1 MFIDE
6 LGGVVSLRRL
16 NHLALLGA
24 IAMTMLIGSLP
35 AIAQTCDP
43 HDHGCGIGSPN
54 DEHSDNMALL
64 FNSPRPSNATNSDLA
79 FKGRFVYAGTYD
91 GFRIL
96 QYTPGNQ
103 GRQLVHFLC
112 NGAQGDVSVYKNLL
126 FRSVDAP
133 QSSADCDSTNVTAST
148 PGMFEGIQIFDI
160 SDPSN
165 PVHVNSVP
173 TDCGSHTNT
182 LVPDPANNRV
192 FVYVSSYPLG
202 GSALGPN
209 CQPIAGGGGHGKISI
224 VEVPL
229 NNPQAATVSP
239 YFLDEDT
246 EVGDYLGFQF
256 TACHDISVFMELNL
270 AAAACL
276 TEGQVWDISDP
287 AAPEFLYRYDNPA
300 IKPENIDLF
309 HSAAF
314 SWDGS
319 IIAFGDESGGGGAAR
334 CVDPDDEQGRVW
346 FIDTASGDELAS
358 YKLPRSIPTT
368 CTMHNFNFV
377 PNKDGNN
384 VLVSSAYTGGTTVVD
399 VDMLIGGATEAESEI
414 GYYIPE
420 NNNTWSSYWYNG
432 FIYGNGARGLDVF
445 VLADERVG
453 RDIKLPYMNPQTQ
466 EKVLH

>member
-1 MFIDE
+1 MPD
-6 LGGVVSLRRL
+6 S
-16 NHLALLGA
+16 
-24 IAMTMLIGSLP
+24 
-35 AIAQTCDP
+35 
-43 HDHGCGIGSPN
+43 
-54 DEHSDNMALL
+54 SDNMTLL
-64 FNSPRPSNATNSDLA
+64 FNSPRPSGATNSDLA

-96 QYTPGNQ
+96 QYASGNQ

-133 QSSADCDSTNVTAST
+133 QSNDTCNSTNVTAST
-148 PGMFEGIQIFDI
+148 PGMFEGIQIFDV
-160 SDPSN
+160 SDPEN

-173 TDCGSHTNT
+173 TDCGSHTHT

-202 GSALGPN
+202 GGAIGPN
-209 CQPIAGGGGHGKISI
+209 CQPLATPGGGHGKISI

-229 NNPQAATVSP
+229 DNPQAATVSP
-239 YFLDEDT
+239 YFLDEGT

-256 TACHDISVFMELNL
+256 TACHDISVFTALNL

-276 TEGQVWDISDP
+276 TEGQVWDISNP
-287 AAPEFLYRYDNPA
+287 AEPEFLYRYDNPN

-319 IIAFGDESGGGGAAR
+319 IIAWGDESGGGGAAR
-334 CVDPDDEQGRVW
+334 CVDPNDNQGRVW
-346 FIDTASGDELAS
+346 FTDAETGADLAS
-358 YKLPRSIPTT
+358 FKPPRSISTT

-399 VDMLIGGATEAESEI
+399 VDALIGGATEAEAEI
-414 GYYIPE
+414 GWAAPAGT
-420 NNNTWSSYWYNG
+420 NSWSSYWYNG
-432 FIYGNGARGLDVF
+432 FIYANGARGLDVF
-445 VLADERVG
+445 LLSDERVERG
-453 RDIKLPYMNPQTQ
+453 INLPYMNPQTQ
-466 EKVLH
+466 EKVLHR

>member
-1 MFIDE
+1 MN

-16 NHLALLGA
+16 IHLVLLGTFA
-24 IAMTMLIGSLP
+24 VTLLVGSLP
-35 AIAQTCDP
+35 AIAQTNE
-43 HDHGCGIGSPN
+43 S
-54 DEHSDNMALL
+54 SDNMTLL
-64 FNSPRPSNATNSDLA
+64 FNSPRPTTATQTDLA
-79 FKGRFVYAGTYD
+79 FKGRFVFAGTST

-96 QYTPGNQ
+96 EYSPGNQ

-112 NGAQGDVSVYKNLL
+112 NGSQGDVSVYKNLL
-126 FRSVDAP
+126 FRSVDSP
-133 QSSADCDSTNVTAST
+133 QSNATCNSTNVTGST

-173 TDCGSHTNT
+173 TDCGSHTHT

-192 FVYVSSYPLG
+192 FIYVSSYPLG
-202 GSALGPN
+202 GGALGPT
-209 CQPIAGGGGHGKISI
+209 CQPLATPGGGHGKISI

-229 NNPQAATVSP
+229 NNPLAATVSP

-256 TACHDISVFMELNL
+256 TACHDISVFVELDL

-276 TEGQVWDISDP
+276 TEGQVWDISNP
-287 AAPEFLYRYDNPA
+287 AEPEFLYRYDNPN

-309 HSAAF
+309 HSSAF

-334 CVDPDDEQGRVW
+334 CVDPEDNQGRVW
-346 FIDTASGDELAS
+346 FIDTETGEDLAS
-358 YKLPRSIPTT
+358 FKPPRSITTT

-377 PNKDGNN
+377 PNKAGNN

-399 VDMLIGGATEAESEI
+399 VDALIGGATEAEAEI
-414 GYYIPE
+414 GYAIPE
-420 NNNTWSSYWYNG
+420 GNNTWSSYWYNG
-432 FIYGNGARGLDVF
+432 FIYANGVRGLDVF
-445 VLADERVG
+445 KLTDDRVQK
-453 RDIKLPYMNPQTQ
+453 DIKLPYMNPQTQ

>member
-1 MFIDE
+1 
-6 LGGVVSLRRL
+6 
-16 NHLALLGA
+16 
-24 IAMTMLIGSLP
+24 MT
-35 AIAQTCDP
+35 
-43 HDHGCGIGSPN
+43 
-54 DEHSDNMALL
+54 LL
-64 FNSPRPSNATNSDLA
+64 FNSPRPSGATNTDLA
-79 FKGRFVYAGTYD
+79 FKGNFVYAGTTD

-96 QYTPGNQ
+96 QYTPANQ

-112 NGAQGDVSVYKNLL
+112 NGSQGDVSVYKNLL
-126 FRSVDAP
+126 FRSVDSP
-133 QSSADCDSTNVTAST
+133 QSSDACNSTNVTAST
-148 PGMFEGIQIFDI
+148 PGMFEGIQIFDV
-160 SDPSN
+160 SDPRN
-165 PVHVNSVP
+165 PVHVTSVP

-202 GSALGPN
+202 NSALGPN
-209 CQPIAGGGGHGKISI
+209 CQPLATPGGGHGKISI

-229 NNPQAATVSP
+229 DNPQAATVSP

-246 EVGDYLGFQF
+246 EVGNYLGFQF
-256 TACHDISVFMELNL
+256 TACHDISVFTELNL

-276 TEGQVWDISDP
+276 TEGQVWDISNP
-287 AAPEFLYRYDNPA
+287 AEPQFLYRYDNPN

-334 CVDPDDEQGRVW
+334 CVDPNDNQGRVW
-346 FIDTASGDELAS
+346 FIDTETGADLAS
-358 YKLPRSIPTT
+358 FKPPRSIPGT

-399 VDMLIGGATEAESEI
+399 VDALLAGASEAEAEI
-414 GYYIPE
+414 GWAAPAG
-420 NNNTWSSYWYNG
+420 NNTWSSYWYNG
-432 FIYGNGARGLDVF
+432 LIYGNGARGLDVF
-445 VLADERVG
+445 ALDDERVERG
-453 RDIKLPYMNPQTQ
+453 INLPYMNPQTQ
-466 EKVLH
+466 EKVLHK

>member
-1 MFIDE
+1 M
-6 LGGVVSLRRL
+6 V
-16 NHLALLGA
+16 
-24 IAMTMLIGSLP
+24 GSLP
-35 AIAQTCDP
+35 AIAQTPPCDP

-54 DEHSDNMALL
+54 DDFSDNMILF
-64 FNSPRPSNATNSDLA
+64 FNSPRPSSATNSDLA
-79 FKGRFVYAGTYD
+79 FKGSLAFVGTYD

-96 QYTPGNQ
+96 DFAQ
-103 GRQLVHFLC
+103 GQRGKQLVHFLC
-112 NGAQGDVSVYKNLL
+112 NGAQGDVSVYGNLL
-126 FRSVDAP
+126 FRSVDSP
-133 QSSADCDSTNVTAST
+133 QSNATCNSTNVTAST

-160 SDPSN
+160 SDPTS

-192 FVYVSSYPLG
+192 FLYVSSYPLG
-202 GSALGPN
+202 GAALGPN
-209 CQPIAGGGGHGKISI
+209 CQPLATPGGGHGKISI

-229 NNPQAATVSP
+229 NNPQGATVSP

-256 TACHDISVFMELNL
+256 TACHDISVFVELDL

-276 TEGQVWDISDP
+276 TEGQVWDISNP
-287 AAPEFLYRYDNPA
+287 AEPEFLYRYDNPN

-334 CVDPDDEQGRVW
+334 CVDPNDNQGRIW
-346 FIDTASGDELAS
+346 FIDAADGEELAS
-358 YKLPRSIPTT
+358 YKIPRSVPTT

-384 VLVSSAYTGGTTVVD
+384 VLVSSAYTGGNTVVD
-399 VDMLIGGATEAESEI
+399 VDELIAGASEADAEI
-414 GYYIPE
+414 GYYVPE

-432 FIYGNGARGLDVF
+432 FIYGAGARGLDVF
-445 VLADERVG
+445 GLYDDRVR
-453 RDIKLPYMNPQTQ
+453 RDIKLTHMNPQSQ
-466 EKVLH
+466 ERVLHD